1 MEPSKPYMATPH
13 RAGVDR
19 YFDDGADVLEES
31 HPLDRQRRRSSRRDD
46 PSSETVAAE
55 RIQGYARARRRSSV
69 RTRSLDPG
77 GEGSVELSHPKRPS
91 PEPLMLAGAGG
102 GATPGRRRRRST
114 RPGGA
119 MTPELQPAGLTM

>member
-1 MEPSKPYMATPH
+1 MATPH

-31 HPLDRQRRRSSRRDD
+31 HQLDRQRRRSSRRDD

-55 RIQGYARARRRSSV
+55 RIQGWRRRSSV
-69 RTRSLDPG
+69 RARSLDPG

-119 MTPELQPAGLTM
+119 MTPELQPAGLTMQL

>member
-1 MEPSKPYMATPH
+1 VESSKPYIATPH

-31 HPLDRQRRRSSRRDD
+31 RPFDRQRRQSSRRDD

-77 GEGSVELSHPKRPS
+77 GEGSVELSHPRRQS
-91 PEPLMLAGAGG
+91 EPLLLAGAGG
-102 GATPGRRRRRST
+102 GAAPGRLRRST

-119 MTPELQPAGLTM
+119 AAVELQP